1 MHYVI
6 LRDDD
11 TNAFTP
17 ASHLDRLYRPF
28 LERDL
33 SVNLAVIPYVRSD
46 LTMPDG
52 RPEGFLVARQ
62 PDAPRAAPIGWNH
75 ELVDYLRRHSRYHI
89 AQHGCHHDPHEFD
102 SEHRATLIGRLGL
115 GAKLLA
121 EAGFGWPRTFVAP
134 HDKLSRTSF
143 ELVAPRFKV
152 LSTGWYELRRLPW
165 SWWPNFLWKKL
176 THAPHWQVNGTIL
189 LSHPGCL
196 LSYQRSHETMLD
208 QVKNAVEKQKLT
220 VLVTHW
226 WEYFRNREPDE
237 DFIRVLHQT
246 AEYLAENRYLKVV
259 SFDELANGWV
269 PLK

>member
-17 ASHLDRLYRPF
+17 VDHLDRLYRPF

-33 SVNLAVIPYVRSD
+33 PVNLAVIPYVRGD

-52 RPEGFLVARQ
+52 RPEGFLVARK
-62 PDAPRAAPIGWNH
+62 PDAPRAAPIGWNR
-75 ELVDYLRRHSRYHI
+75 ELVDYLRHEPHFHVV
-89 AQHGCHHDPHEFD
+89 QHGCHHEPHEFE
-102 SEHRATLIGRLGL
+102 SEHRAILVDRLEL

-121 EAGFGWPRTFVAP
+121 EAGFSRPHTFVAP
-134 HDKLSRTSF
+134 HDKLSRTSL
-143 ELVAPRFKV
+143 EVVAPRFKV
-152 LSTGWYELRRLPW
+152 LSTGWFELRRLPW
-165 SWWPNFLWKKL
+165 PWWPNFLWKKF
-176 THAPHWQVNGTIL
+176 TRAPHWQVNGTVL

-196 LSYQRSHETMLD
+196 LSYLRPHETMLD
-208 QVKNAVEKQKLT
+208 RVRSVVENQKLT

-226 WEYFRNREPDE
+226 WEYFRNCEPDE
-237 DFIRVLHQT
+237 PFIRVLHQT
-246 AEYLAENRYLKVV
+246 ADYLAGNRDIKVV
-259 SFDELANGWV
+259 SFDDLASGWV